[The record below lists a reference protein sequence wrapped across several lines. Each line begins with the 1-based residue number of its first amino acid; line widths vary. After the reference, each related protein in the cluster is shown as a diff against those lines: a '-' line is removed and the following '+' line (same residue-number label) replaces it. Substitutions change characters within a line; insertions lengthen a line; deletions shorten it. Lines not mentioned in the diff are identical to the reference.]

1 MDAGRS
7 YDRYGRHPMTVAV
20 CCDDHQGLERQVL
33 DHLVPER
40 KGLGL

>member
-1 MDAGRS
+1 MKAGRT

-20 CCDDHQGLERQVL
+20 CCDDHQGLERQV
-33 DHLVPER
+33 PER